1 MSRIGNR
8 ILTVPE
14 GVTVTCENG
23 LITVKG
29 PKGEL
34 SLNKNENID
43 VFVEENKVKVTR
55 NSDIKTTKQMHGTTN
70 SLIENMIKGV
80 TSGYEKGLEILGVGY
95 RFNIKGNK
103 LEINAGYSHKVE
115 LEIPAGLT
123 VEGVSATEIT
133 VKGIDKEAV
142 GKFAAEIREVRKPEP
157 YKGKGIRYKG
167 EYVRRKEG
175 KKASK

>member
-95 RFNIKGNK
+95 RFNVKGNK
-103 LEINAGYSHKVE
+103 LEISAGYSHKIE

-123 VEGVSATEIT
+123 VESVSATEIT
-133 VKGIDKEAV
+133 VKGINKEAV